1 MDSIAVKVFHGQEA
15 RRFSVSNGATYVQLV
30 QQVVNRF
37 GLSSPADVSAMR
49 FKDDEEELCVLS
61 SDEELAEALR
71 IAASTTP
78 PILRVHLEVHVS
90 TTAPETAVPELE
102 SVKLA
107 QTGQRFAETSANTIQ
122 HFAKATSNTAQQ
134 VAEAASNTVQHVA
147 DATAST
153 VQPVAAMASDVLEQ
167 QIIPAVQKMDEATGL
182 SEILETQIY
191 PAVEST
197 LANLDQQ
204 FGASTKLENVQVAIS
219 SLPSTIA
226 EAGSTGACGASDQL
240 KKVEVAVTTT
250 FSTAAP
256 VVTESV
262 QQAAESV
269 QQAVSVVVEKVQE
282 LDQATGLS
290 ESVNTTVVPKIEAAM
305 CKVDETTGISNH
317 MEKVGEVLHKHMSTA
332 APHINAAG
340 EMVEEG
346 VKQAM
351 TRAGPT
357 IESGLNSLITLA
369 TAVVVSVGS
378 TIDSS
383 RGHTVDTPNG
393 LTVGGTGGSTVQCT
407 SGSTVE
413 LSSGRTV
420 EIPSGRTVEIPAKP
434 STSEVNNAGE
444 FYARRTQLM
453 MKAATT
459 MMKPE
464 MSAAFSSWQS
474 VPAEERTVDEPAV
487 EEPMTESLIVDV
499 ASIRRLEMAQL
510 HEMGFVDEDANRT
523 ALDTAGGNV
532 SKAVELL
539 TGSWADGVDDF

>member
-1 MDSIAVKVFHGQEA
+1 MGGQEA

-102 SVKLA
+102 SVNLA

-240 KKVEVAVTTT
+240 KKVE
-250 FSTAAP
+250 
-256 VVTESV
+256 
-262 QQAAESV
+262 
-269 QQAVSVVVEKVQE
+269 E

-369 TAVVVSVGS
+369 TAVVVSVG
-378 TIDSS
+378 
-383 RGHTVDTPNG
+383 

-420 EIPSGRTVEIPAKP
+420 EIPSG
-434 STSEVNNAGE
+434 
-444 FYARRTQLM
+444 
-453 MKAATT
+453 
-459 MMKPE
+459 
-464 MSAAFSSWQS
+464 
-474 VPAEERTVDEPAV
+474 
-487 EEPMTESLIVDV
+487 
-499 ASIRRLEMAQL
+499 
-510 HEMGFVDEDANRT
+510 
-523 ALDTAGGNV
+523 
-532 SKAVELL
+532 
-539 TGSWADGVDDF
+539 